1 MVPEKTDTNLS
12 VSGTIVHRMEKS
24 SQNKMRSAGPTI
36 VVLGAGINGAALARQ
51 FVLNNAHVILADT
64 RDIAGGTT
72 AWSTRL
78 IHGGLRYLE
87 YGEFDLVRESLAE
100 RNRLVKIASHL
111 VKPLRFAIPLRQR
124 RGGMLAAAAR
134 IFGWE
139 SMAKRLAS
147 TQGRGSW
154 AVGIG
159 LTLYDFFSRD
169 SDWPAHAMHR
179 SCSSGMPRVNK
190 KRFPWIATYFDAQ
203 CIYPERLTVELLVD
217 AEKNASQRDQSF
229 QLVTHH
235 EWDIDADGGLT
246 FTRKR
251 DQGLEEHPAVDSFT
265 VRPDAI
271 VNATGAWVDQ
281 TLSGLRSVIRPVDT
295 RGDTSRQFVRGTKGS
310 HVILEDACLRE
321 SLGEDGVYAEAPDG
335 RPIFILPFAGR
346 QVLVGTTD
354 IPIQGDPSLAR
365 TDQSEVNYL
374 MKAVR
379 EIMSQCQLSE
389 DSIVQHYCGVRPL
402 PGPRVSDH
410 SGGTPGSVTRR
421 HLLLRHEDAVI
432 PTWSIVGGKLTTCR
446 SLGEES
452 VKKIFAELEVP
463 VVDTARQRVLPGCLE
478 ESDREECLRRTR
490 AFAMKT
496 GVPEAS
502 IDSVVQWTV
511 GLFGARAPAV
521 FETMKQCSQA
531 TELPPLLGD
540 SGLPTA
546 AAVFVIE
553 KEWAVSLGDLIERR
567 LMVIFAPRL
576 SLATLQDLADVLV
589 AMGRLHRSDRESA
602 ISAEVKHLE
611 EDYGKGIMSQ

>member
-1 MVPEKTDTNLS
+1 M
-12 VSGTIVHRMEKS
+12 
-24 SQNKMRSAGPTI
+24 
-36 VVLGAGINGAALARQ
+36 
-51 FVLNNAHVILADT
+51 
-64 RDIAGGTT
+64 
-72 AWSTRL
+72 
-78 IHGGLRYLE
+78 
-87 YGEFDLVRESLAE
+87 
-100 RNRLVKIASHL
+100 
-111 VKPLRFAIPLRQR
+111 
-124 RGGMLAAAAR
+124 
-134 IFGWE
+134 
-139 SMAKRLAS
+139 
-147 TQGRGSW
+147 
-154 AVGIG
+154 
-159 LTLYDFFSRD
+159 
-169 SDWPAHAMHR
+169 
-179 SCSSGMPRVNK
+179 
-190 KRFPWIATYFDAQ
+190 
-203 CIYPERLTVELLVD
+203 LVD
-217 AEKNASQRDQSF
+217 AEKNASQRDQIF

-235 EWDIDADGGLT
+235 EWDIDADGDLT

-251 DQGLEEHPAVDSFT
+251 AQYLKEHAVVDSFT

-335 RPIFILPFAGR
+335 RPIFILPFAGQ

-354 IPIQGDPSLAR
+354 IPIQGDPGLAR

-379 EIMSQCQLSE
+379 GIMPQCQLTE

-446 SLGEES
+446 SLAEES

-478 ESDREECLRRTR
+478 ERDREVCLRQTR
-490 AFAMKT
+490 ELTTKA

-511 GLFGARAPAV
+511 GLFGARAPVV
-521 FETMKQCSQA
+521 FETMRQCPQA
-531 TELPPLLGD
+531 TELPPLIGD

-576 SLATLQDLADVLV
+576 SLATLQDLTDVLV
-589 AMGRLHRSDRESA
+589 AMGHLQRSDRESA
-602 ISAEVKHLE
+602 ISAEITHLQE
-611 EDYGKGIMSQ
+611 YYGKEIVSR

>member
-1 MVPEKTDTNLS
+1 
-12 VSGTIVHRMEKS
+12 
-24 SQNKMRSAGPTI
+24 MRLAVPTI

-100 RNRLVKIASHL
+100 RNRLVKIAGHL

-134 IFGWE
+134 ILGWE

-147 TQGRGSW
+147 TLGRGSW

-159 LTLYDFFSRD
+159 LTLYDIFSRD
-169 SDWPAHAMHR
+169 PGWPAHAMHR
-179 SCSSGMPRVNK
+179 SRSSGMPRVDK

-203 CIYPERLTVELLVD
+203 CIYPERLAVELLVD
-217 AEKNASQRDQSF
+217 AEKNASQRDQIF

-235 EWDIDADGGLT
+235 EWDIDADGDLT
-246 FTRKR
+246 LTRKR
-251 DQGLEEHPAVDSFT
+251 AQYLKEHAVVDSFT

-281 TLSGLRSVIRPVDT
+281 TLSGLRSVIRPVD
-295 RGDTSRQFVRGTKGS
+295 RRSDTSHQLVRGTKGS
-310 HVILEDACLRE
+310 HIILEDACLRD

-335 RPIFILPFAGR
+335 RPIFILPFAGQ

-354 IPIQGDPSLAR
+354 IPIQGDPGLAR

-379 EIMSQCQLSE
+379 GIMPQCQLTE

-446 SLGEES
+446 SLAEES

-478 ESDREECLRRTR
+478 ERDREVCLRQTR
-490 AFAMKT
+490 ELATKA

-511 GLFGARAPAV
+511 GLFGARAPVV
-521 FETMKQCSQA
+521 FETMRQCPQA
-531 TELPPLLGD
+531 TELPPLIGD

-576 SLATLQDLADVLV
+576 SLATLQDLTDILV
-589 AMGRLHRSDRESA
+589 AMGHLQRSDRESA
-602 ISAEVKHLE
+602 ISAEITHLQE
-611 EDYGKGIMSQ
+611 YYGKEIVSR

>member
-1 MVPEKTDTNLS
+1 
-12 VSGTIVHRMEKS
+12 MEKS

-203 CIYPERLTVELLVD
+203 CIYPERLTVELLLD

-246 FTRKR
+246 FTRKH

-265 VRPDAI
+265 VRPNAI

-335 RPIFILPFAGR
+335 RPIFILPFAGQ

-354 IPIQGDPSLAR
+354 IPIQGDPGLAR

-379 EIMSQCQLSE
+379 EIMPQCQLSE
-389 DSIVQHYCGVRPL
+389 DSIVQCYCGVRPL

-463 VVDTARQRVLPGCLE
+463 VVDAARQRVLPGCLE
-478 ESDREECLRRTR
+478 ESGREECLRQTR

-589 AMGRLHRSDRESA
+589 AMGRLHHADRESA
-602 ISAEVKHLE
+602 ISVEVKHLE
-611 EDYGKGIMSQ
+611 EDYGKGIIS

>member
-1 MVPEKTDTNLS
+1 M
-12 VSGTIVHRMEKS
+12 H
-24 SQNKMRSAGPTI
+24 SAVPTI

-100 RNRLVKIASHL
+100 RNRLVKIAGHL

-134 IFGWE
+134 ILGWE

-147 TQGRGSW
+147 TLGRGSW

-159 LTLYDFFSRD
+159 LTLYDIFSRD
-169 SDWPAHAMHR
+169 PGWPAHAMHR
-179 SCSSGMPRVNK
+179 SRSSGMPRVDK
-190 KRFPWIATYFDAQ
+190 KKFPWIATYSDAQ
-203 CIYPERLTVELLVD
+203 CIYPERLAVELLVD
-217 AEKNASQRDQSF
+217 AEKNASQRDQIF

-235 EWDIDADGGLT
+235 EWDIDADGDLT

-251 DQGLEEHPAVDSFT
+251 AQYLKEHAVVDSFT

-281 TLSGLRSVIRPVDT
+281 TLSGLRSVIRPVD
-295 RGDTSRQFVRGTKGS
+295 RRSDTSHQLVRGTKGS
-310 HVILEDACLRE
+310 HIILEDACLRD

-335 RPIFILPFAGR
+335 RPIFILPFAGQ

-354 IPIQGDPSLAR
+354 IPIQGDPGLAR

-379 EIMSQCQLSE
+379 GIMPQCQLTE

-446 SLGEES
+446 SLAEES

-478 ESDREECLRRTR
+478 ERDREVCLRQTR
-490 AFAMKT
+490 ELTTKA

-511 GLFGARAPAV
+511 GLFGARAPVV
-521 FETMKQCSQA
+521 FETMRQCPQA
-531 TELPPLLGD
+531 TELPPLIGD

-576 SLATLQDLADVLV
+576 SLATLQDLTDVLV
-589 AMGRLHRSDRESA
+589 AMGHLQRSDRESA
-602 ISAEVKHLE
+602 ISAEITHLQE
-611 EDYGKGIMSQ
+611 YYGKEIVSR

>member
-1 MVPEKTDTNLS
+1 
-12 VSGTIVHRMEKS
+12 MEKS
-24 SQNKMRSAGPTI
+24 SQKKIRSAAPTI

-100 RNRLVKIASHL
+100 RNRLVKIAAHL

-134 IFGWE
+134 MLGWE
-139 SMAKRLAS
+139 TMAKRLAS

-159 LTLYDFFSRD
+159 LTLYDIFSRD
-169 SDWPAHAMHR
+169 PCWPAHAMHR
-179 SCSSGMPRVNK
+179 SHSSGMPRVDK

-203 CIYPERLTVELLVD
+203 CIYPERLAVELLVD
-217 AEKNASQRDQSF
+217 ANNVADQRDQRF
-229 QLVTHH
+229 QLVTDH
-235 EWDIDADGGLT
+235 EWSIDADGHLV

-251 DQGLEEHPAVDSFT
+251 TQGPEEQAAGDSFT

-281 TLSGLRSVIRPVDT
+281 TLSSLSSLLQT
-295 RGDTSRQFVRGTKGS
+295 AEHHTDTSRQLIRGTKGS
-310 HVILEDACLRE
+310 HLIFEDACLRE
-321 SLGEDGVYAEAPDG
+321 SLGQDGVYAEAADG
-335 RPIFILPFAGR
+335 RPIFILPFAGQ

-354 IPIQGDPSLAR
+354 IPIQGDPGLAR

-379 EIMSQCQLSE
+379 EIMPQCQLSE
-389 DSIVQHYCGVRPL
+389 DSLIQHYCGVRPL
-402 PGPRVSDH
+402 PGPRVSGH
-410 SGGTPGSVTRR
+410 SDGAPGSVTRR
-421 HLLLRHEDAVI
+421 HLLLCHEDAVI

-446 SLGEES
+446 SLSEES
-452 VKKIFAELEVP
+452 VQKIFAELEVP
-463 VVDTARQRVLPGCLE
+463 VVDASRQRVLPGCLE
-478 ESDREECLRRTR
+478 ESGREECLRQTR
-490 AFAMKT
+490 EFAMKT

-511 GLFGARAPAV
+511 DLFGARAPAV
-521 FETMKQCSQA
+521 FETMKQCPQA
-531 TELPPLLGD
+531 TELPPLIGD

-567 LMVIFAPRL
+567 LMVVFTPRL

-589 AMGRLHRSDRESA
+589 AMGHLQRSDRESA
-602 ISAEVKHLE
+602 ITAEIIHLQE
-611 EDYGKGIMSQ
+611 YYGKEIVSQ

>member
-1 MVPEKTDTNLS
+1 
-12 VSGTIVHRMEKS
+12 MEKS
-24 SQNKMRSAGPTI
+24 SHKKIRSAVPTI

-100 RNRLVKIASHL
+100 RNRLVEIATHL

-124 RGGMLAAAAR
+124 RGGMLAAAVR
-134 IFGWE
+134 ILGWE

-159 LTLYDFFSRD
+159 LTLYDIFSRD
-169 SDWPAHAMHR
+169 PGWPAHAMQR
-179 SCSSGMPRVNK
+179 SRSSGMPRVDK

-203 CIYPERLTVELLVD
+203 CIYPERLAIELLVD
-217 AEKNASQRDQSF
+217 AEKKASQCDQNF

-235 EWDIDADGGLT
+235 EWNIDADGDLT
-246 FTRKR
+246 FTGKR
-251 DQGLEEHPAVDSFT
+251 AQGLEDHAALDSFT

-281 TLSGLRSVIRPVDT
+281 TLSGLRSVIRPVD
-295 RGDTSRQFVRGTKGS
+295 RRSDTSRQLVRGTKGS
-310 HVILEDACLRE
+310 HVILEDVSLRE

-335 RPIFILPFAGR
+335 RPIFILPFAGQ

-354 IPIQGDPSLAR
+354 IPIQGDPGLAR

-379 EIMSQCQLSE
+379 EIMPQCQLSE

-421 HLLLRHEDAVI
+421 HLLLRHDDAVI

-446 SLGEES
+446 SLAEES

-478 ESDREECLRRTR
+478 ESDREECFRQTR
-490 AFAMKT
+490 EFAIKT
-496 GVPEAS
+496 GVPEVS
-502 IDSVVQWTV
+502 IDSVVQWSV

-521 FETMKQCSQA
+521 FETMRQCPQA
-531 TELPPLLGD
+531 TELPPLIGD

-589 AMGRLHRSDRESA
+589 AMGHLQRSDRESA
-602 ISAEVKHLE
+602 ITKEITHLQE
-611 EDYGKGIMSQ
+611 HYGKQIVSQ

>member
-1 MVPEKTDTNLS
+1 
-12 VSGTIVHRMEKS
+12 MEKS

-281 TLSGLRSVIRPVDT
+281 TLSSLRSVIRPVDIM
-295 RGDTSRQFVRGTKGS
+295 GDTSRQLVRGTKGS
-310 HVILEDACLRE
+310 HVILENACLRE

-335 RPIFILPFAGR
+335 RPIFILPFAGQ

-354 IPIQGDPSLAR
+354 IPIQGDPGLAR
-365 TDQSEVNYL
+365 TDQSEVDYL

-379 EIMSQCQLSE
+379 EIMPQCQLSE

-478 ESDREECLRRTR
+478 ESDREECLRQTR

-521 FETMKQCSQA
+521 FETMKQCPQA
-531 TELPPLLGD
+531 TELPPLIGD

-553 KEWAVSLGDLIERR
+553 EEWAVSLGDLIERR

-611 EDYGKGIMSQ
+611 EDYGKGIISQ

>member
-1 MVPEKTDTNLS
+1 MVPEKTSTNLS
-12 VSGTIVHRMEKS
+12 VSGTIVHRMGKS

-124 RGGMLAAAAR
+124 RGGLLAAAAR

-281 TLSGLRSVIRPVDT
+281 TLSGLLSVIRPVDT

-335 RPIFILPFAGR
+335 RPIFILPFAGQ

-379 EIMSQCQLSE
+379 EIMPQCQLSE

-521 FETMKQCSQA
+521 FEAIKQCPQA

>member
-1 MVPEKTDTNLS
+1 
-12 VSGTIVHRMEKS
+12 
-24 SQNKMRSAGPTI
+24 MRSAVPTI

-100 RNRLVKIASHL
+100 RNRLVKIAGHL

-134 IFGWE
+134 ILGWE

-147 TQGRGSW
+147 TLGRGSW

-159 LTLYDFFSRD
+159 LTLYDIFSRD
-169 SDWPAHAMHR
+169 PGWPAHAMHHSR
-179 SCSSGMPRVNK
+179 SSGMPRVDE

-203 CIYPERLTVELLVD
+203 CIYPERLAVELLVD
-217 AEKNASQRDQSF
+217 AEKNASQRDQIF

-235 EWDIDADGGLT
+235 EWDIDADGDLT

-251 DQGLEEHPAVDSFT
+251 AQYLKEHAVVDSFT

-281 TLSGLRSVIRPVDT
+281 TLSGLRSVIRPVD
-295 RGDTSRQFVRGTKGS
+295 RRSDTSHQLVRGTKGS
-310 HVILEDACLRE
+310 HIILEDACLRD

-335 RPIFILPFAGR
+335 RPIFILPFAGQ

-354 IPIQGDPSLAR
+354 IPIQGDPGLAR

-379 EIMSQCQLSE
+379 GIMPQCQLTE

-446 SLGEES
+446 SLAEES

-478 ESDREECLRRTR
+478 ERDREVCLRQTR
-490 AFAMKT
+490 ELATKA

-511 GLFGARAPAV
+511 GLFGARAPVV
-521 FETMKQCSQA
+521 FETMRQCPQA
-531 TELPPLLGD
+531 TELPPLIGD

-576 SLATLQDLADVLV
+576 SLATLQDLTDVLV
-589 AMGRLHRSDRESA
+589 VMGHLQRSDRESA
-602 ISAEVKHLE
+602 ISAEITHLQE
-611 EDYGKGIMSQ
+611 CYGKEIVSR

>member
-1 MVPEKTDTNLS
+1 MVPKKTNTNLS
-12 VSGTIVHRMEKS
+12 VSGTIVHRMKKS

-169 SDWPAHAMHR
+169 PDWPAHAMHR
-179 SCSSGMPRVNK
+179 SCSSGMPGVDK

-203 CIYPERLTVELLVD
+203 CMYPERLTVELLVD
-217 AEKNASQRDQSF
+217 AEKKASQRDQIF

-235 EWDIDADGGLT
+235 EWEIDADGGIT

-251 DQGLEEHPAVDSFT
+251 DHGLEKHPAADSFT
-265 VRPDAI
+265 VRPDVI

-281 TLSGLRSVIRPVDT
+281 TLSGLRSVIRPVDN

-310 HVILEDACLRE
+310 HVIFEDACLRE

-335 RPIFILPFAGR
+335 RPIFILPFAGQ

-354 IPIQGDPSLAR
+354 ILIQGDPSLAR
-365 TDQSEVNYL
+365 TDQSEVDYL

-379 EIMSQCQLSE
+379 EIMPQCQLSE
-389 DSIVQHYCGVRPL
+389 NSIVQHYCGVRPL
-402 PGPRVSDH
+402 PGPCVSDH

-478 ESDREECLRRTR
+478 ESGRKECLRQTR

-496 GVPEAS
+496 GVPAAS

-521 FETMKQCSQA
+521 FETMKQCPQA
-531 TELPPLLGD
+531 TELPPLIGD

-553 KEWAVSLGDLIERR
+553 KEWAESLGDLIERR
-567 LMVIFAPRL
+567 LMMIFSPRL

-611 EDYGKGIMSQ
+611 EDYGKGIISR

>member
-1 MVPEKTDTNLS
+1 MVPEKTNTNLS

-24 SQNKMRSAGPTI
+24 SQNKKHSAGPTI

-124 RGGMLAAAAR
+124 RGGMIAAAAR

-169 SDWPAHAMHR
+169 PDWPAHAMHR
-179 SCSSGMPRVNK
+179 SCSSGMPGVDK

-203 CIYPERLTVELLVD
+203 CIYPERLTVELLLD

-281 TLSGLRSVIRPVDT
+281 TLTGLRSVIRPVDT
-295 RGDTSRQFVRGTKGS
+295 RGDTSRQLVRGTKGS

-335 RPIFILPFAGR
+335 RPIFILPFAGQ

-354 IPIQGDPSLAR
+354 IPIQGDPGLAR

-379 EIMSQCQLSE
+379 EIMPQCQLSE

-478 ESDREECLRRTR
+478 ESDREECLR
-490 AFAMKT
+490 
-496 GVPEAS
+496 
-502 IDSVVQWTV
+502 
-511 GLFGARAPAV
+511 
-521 FETMKQCSQA
+521 
-531 TELPPLLGD
+531 
-540 SGLPTA
+540 
-546 AAVFVIE
+546 
-553 KEWAVSLGDLIERR
+553 
-567 LMVIFAPRL
+567 
-576 SLATLQDLADVLV
+576 
-589 AMGRLHRSDRESA
+589 
-602 ISAEVKHLE
+602 
-611 EDYGKGIMSQ
+611 

>member
-1 MVPEKTDTNLS
+1 
-12 VSGTIVHRMEKS
+12 MEKS
-24 SQNKMRSAGPTI
+24 SHKKIRSAVPTI

-100 RNRLVKIASHL
+100 RNRLVEIAAHL

-134 IFGWE
+134 ILGWE

-159 LTLYDFFSRD
+159 LTLYDIFSRD
-169 SDWPAHAMHR
+169 PGWPAHAMQR
-179 SCSSGMPRVNK
+179 SRSSGMPRVDK

-203 CIYPERLTVELLVD
+203 CIYPERLAIELLVD
-217 AEKNASQRDQSF
+217 AEKKASQCDQNF

-235 EWDIDADGGLT
+235 EWNIDADGDLI
-246 FTRKR
+246 FTGKR
-251 DQGLEEHPAVDSFT
+251 AQGLEDHAALDSFT

-281 TLSGLRSVIRPVDT
+281 TLSGLRSVIRPVD
-295 RGDTSRQFVRGTKGS
+295 RRSDTSRQLVRGTKGS
-310 HVILEDACLRE
+310 HVILEDVSLRE

-335 RPIFILPFAGR
+335 RPIFILPFAGQ

-354 IPIQGDPSLAR
+354 IPIQGDPGLAR

-379 EIMSQCQLSE
+379 EIMPQCQLSE

-421 HLLLRHEDAVI
+421 HLLLRHDDAVI

-446 SLGEES
+446 SLAEES

-478 ESDREECLRRTR
+478 ESDREECFRQTR
-490 AFAMKT
+490 EFAIKT
-496 GVPEAS
+496 GVPEVS
-502 IDSVVQWTV
+502 IDSVVQWSV

-521 FETMKQCSQA
+521 FETMRQCPQA
-531 TELPPLLGD
+531 TELPPLIGD

-589 AMGRLHRSDRESA
+589 AMGHLQRSDRESA
-602 ISAEVKHLE
+602 ITKEITHLQE
-611 EDYGKGIMSQ
+611 HYGKQIVSQ

>member
-1 MVPEKTDTNLS
+1 MVPEKTNTNLS

-24 SQNKMRSAGPTI
+24 SQNKKHSAGPTI

-169 SDWPAHAMHR
+169 SVWPAHAMHR

-271 VNATGAWVDQ
+271 ENATGAWVDQ
-281 TLSGLRSVIRPVDT
+281 TLSGLRSVIRPDDT
-295 RGDTSRQFVRGTKGS
+295 RGDTSGQLVRGTKGS

-335 RPIFILPFAGR
+335 RPIFILPFAGQ

-354 IPIQGDPSLAR
+354 IPIQGDPGLAR

-379 EIMSQCQLSE
+379 EIMPQCQLSE
-389 DSIVQHYCGVRPL
+389 DSIVQCYCGVRPL

-478 ESDREECLRRTR
+478 ESDREECLRQTR
-490 AFAMKT
+490 EFAMKT

-521 FETMKQCSQA
+521 FETIKQCPQA
-531 TELPPLLGD
+531 TELPPLIGD

-589 AMGRLHRSDRESA
+589 AMGRLHHADRESA
-602 ISAEVKHLE
+602 ISAEVMHLE
-611 EDYGKGIMSQ
+611 EDYGKGIISQ